1 MARCSRRDRLPPS
14 STQLRC
20 ATADDDT
27 DAWRLSYAGRRLSA
41 VQTALC
47 RLLFTLVGFFSL
59 LLSAV
64 TDPFI
69 PRLPSRL
76 FQRAELL
83 HAALPTFGGLLPS
96 ELAIVYLCSMLHRYA
111 RGTLVPLRAAA
122 DSSSAGSGAGG
133 GLLGGSGA
141 MSGAAMSG
149 AAMSG
154 SGSGGSG
161 GGAATG
167 GGGGGPASSGSGG
180 GYNAHSNG
188 ALEALEAFDG
198 GAPARD
204 SLCFVAGG
212 EASDDT
218 CCFYTLAQ

>member
-1 MARCSRRDRLPPS
+1 M
-14 STQLRC
+14 
-20 ATADDDT
+20 
-27 DAWRLSYAGRRLSA
+27 
-41 VQTALC
+41 
-47 RLLFTLVGFFSL
+47 
-59 LLSAV
+59 
-64 TDPFI
+64 
-69 PRLPSRL
+69 

-122 DSSSAGSGAGG
+122 DSSPAGSGAGG
-133 GLLGGSGA
+133 GGVLGGSGA
-141 MSGAAMSG
+141 MGG

-154 SGSGGSG
+154 SGGSGSG

-167 GGGGGPASSGSGG
+167 GGGGQASSGGGG

-188 ALEALEAFDG
+188 TLEALEAFDG

-218 CCFYTLAQ
+218 CCFYTPVQWLALLCRGRRGQRHVKLF